1 MEELDLKSLFELI
14 WKKKLLIISF
24 IIIGAILGFTFN
36 KYYTTPKYKSTV
48 TFLLAQTGSATD
60 SSITASDVT
69 LNSKLVENYS
79 ELIKSDSVISEAL
92 NQLNIQMDIADLQ
105 KNITVESKKS
115 TEFIQLSV
123 ATEQKDLAPLIANKI
138 VEVFTEK
145 VKQIYKVENVHI
157 VDSAIEAI
165 TPYNINPTK
174 YALIGA
180 CIGLVIAL
188 AIIFIIYCFDDSLK
202 DDKDIE
208 RSLGLRTLATFRKQS
223 KNTGLSWN
231 PKSDYVEGFKVLR
244 TNLQFVNRS
253 KDIKVISVTS
263 TLPGEGKSWVSSN
276 LALAFAKA
284 DYKVLIVDSDMRK
297 GTQHII
303 FKIPQTPG
311 LSDLIKSNDNPTDFK
326 LIASKYINKTSINN
340 IFVLPS
346 GNFTFD
352 SSELLI
358 SNKVNK
364 LVETFKENFDIVI
377 FDSTPCTLVT
387 DAAIISRI
395 VDTTIIVTEH
405 EKTKMSNLKHIHEQ
419 IEEVGG
425 NLAGI
430 VINKVPSKRDGYYY
444 YGENK
449 KKKSNKSSMPN
460 NNTNKRSRH

>member
-1 MEELDLKSLFELI
+1 
-14 WKKKLLIISF
+14 
-24 IIIGAILGFTFN
+24 
-36 KYYTTPKYKSTV
+36 
-48 TFLLAQTGSATD
+48 
-60 SSITASDVT
+60 
-69 LNSKLVENYS
+69 
-79 ELIKSDSVISEAL
+79 
-92 NQLNIQMDIADLQ
+92 
-105 KNITVESKKS
+105 
-115 TEFIQLSV
+115 
-123 ATEQKDLAPLIANKI
+123 
-138 VEVFTEK
+138 
-145 VKQIYKVENVHI
+145 
-157 VDSAIEAI
+157 
-165 TPYNINPTK
+165 
-174 YALIGA
+174 
-180 CIGLVIAL
+180 
-188 AIIFIIYCFDDSLK
+188 
-202 DDKDIE
+202 
-208 RSLGLRTLATFRKQS
+208 
-223 KNTGLSWN
+223 
-231 PKSDYVEGFKVLR
+231 
-244 TNLQFVNRS
+244 
-253 KDIKVISVTS
+253 
-263 TLPGEGKSWVSSN
+263 

-444 YGENK
+444 YGENE